1 MYLRFVGRQR
11 QDRSAAGPAATVA
24 PTNVNDKPRV
34 TRVTLLNVA
43 TLAFIVAYLTF
54 DWWAID
60 YLISH

>member
-24 PTNVNDKPRV
+24 PTNVNDKRKVARV
-34 TRVTLLNVA
+34 TRLNLA
-43 TLAFIVAYLTF
+43 TLAFVVGYLVF
-54 DWWAID
+54 DWWAIA